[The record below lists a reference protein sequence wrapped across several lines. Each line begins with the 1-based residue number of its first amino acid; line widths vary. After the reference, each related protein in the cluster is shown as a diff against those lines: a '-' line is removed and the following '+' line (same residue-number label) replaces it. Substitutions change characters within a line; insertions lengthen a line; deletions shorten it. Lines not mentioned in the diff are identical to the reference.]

1 MKTILFQVFGG
12 LGLFL
17 YGLHLMSDS
26 LQKVVGDRMKKVL
39 GTITKRP
46 VYGLLFGAIVTG
58 ILQSS
63 SATTVMIVG
72 LINAGLINFFQSIG
86 VILGAN
92 IGTTITAQ
100 LVAFNPEQW
109 ALPAI
114 GLGMVLH
121 LFFKDAKVKDSG
133 LILLGFGI
141 LFLGLVLMKKAIPTE
156 SHHIIKDLFLLSS
169 GSLKGIL
176 IGLTVGTIATAIVQS
191 SSVTVSILVM
201 LASQGMVGDLKEA
214 IPLILGCNIGTC
226 ITALIASIGTDVDS
240 KRAAISHTFF
250 NFFGVFLTLVIFY
263 RFYLWVIPK
272 MGGSLAHQI
281 ANIHVMIKLMDA
293 FLFLPVVGHFSRFIC
308 WIIPAK
314 AVEKPGIETPQY
326 LDDKFVEEPVIAIEL
341 AIKEIVRLG
350 EVSRNMIK
358 YAMDGFMYNDNV
370 LLDRVEEYGRGVQ
383 SLREAISRYVIQIS
397 QQDLSEE
404 EAERIPMLILSV
416 NNFERVADHSLKLL
430 ELGRTK
436 VSKNIPLMGSALNE
450 LKRIYREVD
459 TMLTEVSRYL
469 PEFKR

>member
-1 MKTILFQVFGG
+1 MKAVLFQVFGG

-17 YGLHLMSDS
+17 YGLHLMSES
-26 LQKVVGDRMKKVL
+26 LQRVFGDKMKRGL
-39 GTITKRP
+39 GSITRRP
-46 VYGLLFGAIVTG
+46 VYGLLLGTIVTG
-58 ILQSS
+58 IIQSS
-63 SATTVMIVG
+63 SATTVMVVG
-72 LINAGLINFFQSIG
+72 LVNVGLMSFFQSIG

-92 IGTTITAQ
+92 IGTTVTAQ

-121 LFFKDAKVKDSG
+121 LFFKAAKVKDSG

-156 SHHIIKDLFLLSS
+156 SHQIIKDLFLLSS
-169 GSLKGIL
+169 GSPKGIL

-226 ITALIASIGTDVDS
+226 VTASIASIGTDVDS

-263 RFYLWVIPK
+263 QFYLWIIPK
-272 MGGSLAHQI
+272 IGGSLAHQI

-293 FLFLPVVGHFSRFIC
+293 FLFLPIVGHFSRFIC
-308 WIIPAK
+308 WVVPAR
-314 AVEKPGIETPQY
+314 AVEKPGMETPQY

-350 EVSRNMIK
+350 EISRNMIK
-358 YAMDGFMYNDNV
+358 YAMDGFMYNDAR
-370 LLDRVEEYGRGVQ
+370 LLNRVEKYGRAVH

-404 EAERIPMLILSV
+404 EATRIPMLILSV
-416 NNFERVADHSLKLL
+416 NNFERVAGHSLRLL

-459 TMLTEVSRYL
+459 TMLTEVSKYL

>member
-17 YGLHLMSDS
+17 FGLHLMSDG
-26 LQKVVGDRMKKVL
+26 LQRVVGDRMKRGL
-39 GTITKRP
+39 GTITRRP
-46 VYGLLFGAIVTG
+46 VYGLLFGTIVTG

-63 SATTVMIVG
+63 SAITVMVVG
-72 LINAGLINFFQSIG
+72 LINAGLMNFFQSIG

-92 IGTTITAQ
+92 IGSTVTAQ

-121 LFFKDAKVKDSG
+121 LFFKNARVKDSG
-133 LILLGFGI
+133 SVLLGFGI

-156 SHHIIKDLFLLSS
+156 SQQTIKDLFLLSS

-176 IGLTVGTIATAIVQS
+176 IGLTVGTVTTAIVQS
-191 SSVTVSILVM
+191 SGITVSILVM

-226 ITALIASIGTDVDS
+226 VTALIASIGTNVES

-250 NFFGVFLTLVIFY
+250 NFFGAFLTLVVFY
-263 RFYLWVIPK
+263 RFYLWIIPK

-293 FLFLPVVGHFSRFIC
+293 LLFLPIVGHFSRFIC
-308 WIIPAK
+308 WIVPAR
-314 AVEKPGIETPQY
+314 AVKKPGMGTPQY
-326 LDDKFVEEPVIAIEL
+326 LDDRYIEEPVIAIEL

-350 EVSRNMIK
+350 EISRNMIK
-358 YAMDGFMYNDNV
+358 YAMDGFMYNDER
-370 LLDRVEEYGRGVQ
+370 LLDRAEEYERAVH
-383 SLREAISRYVIQIS
+383 SLREAISRYVIRIS
-397 QQDLSEE
+397 QQDLSKED
-404 EAERIPMLILSV
+404 ADRIPKLILSV
-416 NNFERVADHSLKLL
+416 NNFDRVAGHSLRLL

-450 LKRIYREVD
+450 LKRTYREVD

>member
-1 MKTILFQVFGG
+1 MKAILFQVFGG

-46 VYGLLFGAIVTG
+46 VYGLLFGTIVTG

-63 SATTVMIVG
+63 SATTVMVVG
-72 LINAGLINFFQSIG
+72 LINAGLMNFFQSIG

-92 IGTTITAQ
+92 IGTTVTAQ

-121 LFFKDAKVKDSG
+121 LFFESAKVKDSG

-156 SHHIIKDLFLLSS
+156 AQHIIKDLFLLSS

-176 IGLTVGTIATAIVQS
+176 LGLIVGTVSTAIVQS

-201 LASQGMVGDLKEA
+201 LASQGMVGNLQEA

-226 ITALIASIGTDVDS
+226 ITALIASVRSDIES
-240 KRAAISHTFF
+240 KRAAASHTFF
-250 NFFGVFLTLVIFY
+250 NLFGVFLTLVVFY
-263 RFYLWVIPK
+263 HFYLWLVPK
-272 MGGSLAHQI
+272 IGGSLAHQI
-281 ANIHVMIKLMDA
+281 ANIHVIIKLMDA
-293 FLFLPVVGHFSRFIC
+293 LLFLPIVGPFSRFIC
-308 WIIPAK
+308 WIVPAGEVK
-314 AVEKPGIETPQY
+314 KPGIDAPQY
-326 LDDKFVEEPVIAIEL
+326 LDDRYIKEPVIAIEL
-341 AIKEIVRLG
+341 ATKEIVRLG
-350 EVSRNMIK
+350 EISRNMIK

-370 LLDRVEEYGRGVQ
+370 LLDRVEEYGKAVPI
-383 SLREAISRYVIQIS
+383 LREAISKYVIRIS
-397 QQDLSEE
+397 QQDLSKQ
-404 EAERIPMLILSV
+404 EAESVPKLILSV
-416 NNFERVADHSLKLL
+416 NNFERVAGHALSLL

-436 VSKNIPLMGSALNE
+436 ASKNIPLVGSALNE
-450 LKRIYREVD
+450 LKGIYRQVD
-459 TMLTEVSRYL
+459 TMLTEVSGYL

>member
-1 MKTILFQVFGG
+1 MKAILFQVFGG

-72 LINAGLINFFQSIG
+72 FVNAGLINFSQSIG
-86 VILGAN
+86 IILGAN

-100 LVAFNPEQW
+100 LVAFNPEQL

-121 LFFKDAKVKDSG
+121 LFFKDVKVKDSG

-156 SHHIIKDLFLLSS
+156 LHHIIKDLFLLSS
-169 GSLKGIL
+169 GSPKGIL
-176 IGLTVGTIATAIVQS
+176 IGLAVGTVATAIVQS

-226 ITALIASIGTDVDS
+226 ITALIACIGTDADS

-263 RFYLWVIPK
+263 RFYLWIIPE

-293 FLFLPVVGHFSRFIC
+293 FLFLPIVGYFSRFIC
-308 WIIPAK
+308 WIVPAG

-370 LLDRVEEYGRGVQ
+370 LLDRVEEYGKGVQ

-404 EAERIPMLILSV
+404 EAKRIPMLILSV
-416 NNFERVADHSLKLL
+416 NNFERVAGHSLRLL

-459 TMLTEVSRYL
+459 TMLTEVSGYL

>member
-1 MKTILFQVFGG
+1 MKAILFQVFGG

-39 GTITKRP
+39 GTITRRP
-46 VYGLLFGAIVTG
+46 VYGLLFGTIVTG

-63 SATTVMIVG
+63 SATTVMVVG
-72 LINAGLINFFQSIG
+72 LVNAGLMNFFQSIG

-169 GSLKGIL
+169 GSPKGIL
-176 IGLTVGTIATAIVQS
+176 IGLAVGTVATAIVQS

-240 KRAAISHTFF
+240 KRAAIAHTFF
-250 NFFGVFLTLVIFY
+250 NFFGVFLTLVVFY
-263 RFYLWVIPK
+263 QFYLWIIPK

-293 FLFLPVVGHFSRFIC
+293 FLFLPIVGHFSRFIC
-308 WIIPAK
+308 WIVPAG

-350 EVSRNMIK
+350 EISRNMVK

-370 LLDRVEEYGRGVQ
+370 LLDRVEEYGKGVQ
-383 SLREAISRYVIQIS
+383 SLRGAISRYVIQIS

-416 NNFERVADHSLKLL
+416 NNFERVAGHSLRLL

-436 VSKNIPLMGSALNE
+436 VSKNIPLVGSALNE